1 MIVKHISAALKHCQQ
16 LPHCSSHVLKVALLH
31 CMMFCAGNKT
41 KRYPLEQSRC
51 LASNSDASEDE
62 AIEVRSTCCRCFI
75 SLLCCSKR
83 WATRSDELQ
92 SKCPI
97 FLSFVR
103 KLFYFLLHNCHQ
115 DFTPFFF
122 LPKHSLPI
130 CDDERFLRDFAVR
143 KHAYLRSAASEIE
156 AMLQELFV
164 CSTEQSA
171 TSNLQNVVHAFQTA
185 HALYWLCCEEGST
198 ARVLSFLDDVNPLVD
213 NFRIHSLMKELS
225 EV

>member
-1 MIVKHISAALKHCQQ
+1 M
-16 LPHCSSHVLKVALLH
+16 
-31 CMMFCAGNKT
+31 
-41 KRYPLEQSRC
+41 
-51 LASNSDASEDE
+51 
-62 AIEVRSTCCRCFI
+62 
-75 SLLCCSKR
+75 
-83 WATRSDELQ
+83 
-92 SKCPI
+92 
-97 FLSFVR
+97 SFVR
-103 KLFYFLLHNCHQ
+103 KFFYTLLHNCHQ
-115 DFTPFFF
+115 DFTPSYF
-122 LPKHSLPI
+122 LPEHHLPI

-185 HALYWLCCEEGST
+185 HALYWLSCEEGST
-198 ARVLSFLDDVNPLVD
+198 ARVLSFLDDVNPLVE